1 MSVMTDQVH
10 ETDDNEDPADDKAET
25 SEDDAAENTA
35 KDTAER
41 ADNDSATPPP
51 EPTVDVR
58 KHRWWKRYAGIGLVA
73 GIFVG
78 AFGLAG
84 VLGWKLWQANALTE
98 AGQDAQQTAV
108 EYAQVLTSIDSNN
121 VDQNF
126 TDVLDGAT
134 GEFKD
139 MYTKSSLQLRQLLVD
154 NKATAHG
161 VVTES
166 AIQSASRDKVV
177 LLLMVNQTV
186 SNTARPDPRV
196 DRSRMKMT
204 MELVDGRWLASKVEL
219 P

>member
-1 MSVMTDQVH
+1 MTENDH
-10 ETDDNEDPADDKAET
+10 ETEDIEDRPADDAEV
-25 SEDDAAENTA
+25 SEDDTEEDTGE
-35 KDTAER
+35 DTAER
-41 ADNDSATPPP
+41 ADSDSATPPP
-51 EPTVDVR
+51 EPTVDAR

-73 GIFVG
+73 AIFVG

-84 VLGWKLWQANALTE
+84 VLGWKLWQAHELTE
-98 AGQDAQQTAV
+98 AGQDAQRTAV

-126 TDVLDGAT
+126 ADVLNGAT

-177 LLLMVNQTV
+177 LLLMVDQTV

-196 DRSRMKMT
+196 DRSRMKIT